1 MIWGGPS
8 SMMTCWKGLPPTILY
23 LTKDCSSLVLKYGL
37 LCSYWSDFVQTWH
50 RCSPGWID
58 VPTRLVSLELYQY
71 HWYSSKCKQTISFCV
86 FLCDY
91 WADFVQIW
99 HRISPEWIDVPPRLV
114 SLELYH
120 YHWYS
125 SKYKQTIS
133 FCLFLCDYWADFCS
147 NLAQMFPRVD
157 RCAS

>member
-1 MIWGGPS
+1 M
-8 SMMTCWKGLPPTILY
+8 LPR
-23 LTKDCSSLVLKYGL
+23 L
-37 LCSYWSDFVQTWH
+37 L
-50 RCSPGWID
+50 
-58 VPTRLVSLELYQY
+58 LLELYHY

-125 SKYKQTIS
+125 SKCKQTIS
-133 FCLFLCDYWADFCS
+133 FCVFLCDYCANFVQIWNLCSPGWADVHSRLVSLELYQYRGYIEKCKQFCLVHFS
-147 NLAQMFPRVD
+147 VTTAPILFTFGTDVPQD
-157 RCAS
+157 G